1 MFVTN
6 ENSHFIHEPCIIGN
20 IKFGKAVKIEPYV
33 IIYDGCSIGAESVIA
48 AFSVLFPRSIV
59 GHHTLISP
67 HCCLQGDCEI
77 GDYTTIHW
85 NAEITKKVKIGS
97 NCFIGPRF
105 RCSNTKQITI
115 GKHGTATE
123 GTPILEGVTVGD
135 YTVIGGDVRCIPNVN
150 IGKNCIIDQDC
161 LITKDIPDNSHWRG
175 GKDKI
180 ARPYS

>member
-1 MFVTN
+1 MYCTGGFVDIIEEPT
-6 ENSHFIHEPCIIGN
+6 EIHN
-20 IKFGKAVKIEPYV
+20 VKFGKNVKIEPFV
-33 IIYDGCSIGAESVIA
+33 VIYDNVIVGDDSIIAAHSVI
-48 AFSVLFPRSIV
+48 FPNSIIGKNVLIAS
-59 GHHTLISP
+59 

-135 YTVIGGDVRCIPNVN
+135 YTVIGGDVRCIPNIN
-150 IGKNCIIDQDC
+150 IGKHCIIDQDC
-161 LITKDIPDNSHWRG
+161 LITKNIPDNSHVRG
-175 GKDKI
+175 GKDKVGRI
-180 ARPYS
+180 I